1 MKRIKKAA
9 RVAFVA
15 TVGLSALPATAATVL
30 TYGEPSPNRGARP
43 ADLQWFADQVEK
55 RSGGDLKINIL
66 WGGALFKAKAA
77 RQSVATGVAD
87 MGSIIQAYFPKEMVS
102 YSIGDLPF
110 VNQDAWVGIRTLNDH
125 MQNPAIKAQLAKQNL
140 SFVAPYTVSKVVLV
154 CKGETV
160 RSLDDFKGK
169 KVRGASAY
177 GKVFGDLGATQV
189 NMSVYKAYQGLDTGL
204 IDCTQSYLG
213 PSAALK
219 HHEVADSVTMLNW
232 GLVTGLG
239 MYINKRALERLSAS
253 QQKVLQDVA
262 ADFVDHHAKN
272 ALAGDVEAE
281 EKLRDGGLEFVTL
294 SNEDSA
300 KLAAAGESYISA
312 WVKQANASGLDGE
325 ELLKQY
331 RASLKKYSQERDEK
345 GYPWTR

>member
-1 MKRIKKAA
+1 MIRSAGIKNRWTRTGECIIKRIKKAA
-9 RVAFVA
+9 LAALVA

-160 RSLDDFKGK
+160 RSLDDVKGK
-169 KVRGASAY
+169 KVRGVTVRHPCIHLASR
-177 GKVFGDLGATQV
+177 
-189 NMSVYKAYQGLDTGL
+189 
-204 IDCTQSYLG
+204 
-213 PSAALK
+213 P
-219 HHEVADSVTMLNW
+219 ADSNSVPVGRRHNHPVISTR
-232 GLVTGLG
+232 GSRARLVWFSV
-239 MYINKRALERLSAS
+239 RFA
-253 QQKVLQDVA
+253 
-262 ADFVDHHAKN
+262 
-272 ALAGDVEAE
+272 
-281 EKLRDGGLEFVTL
+281 
-294 SNEDSA
+294 
-300 KLAAAGESYISA
+300 
-312 WVKQANASGLDGE
+312 
-325 ELLKQY
+325 
-331 RASLKKYSQERDEK
+331 
-345 GYPWTR
+345 